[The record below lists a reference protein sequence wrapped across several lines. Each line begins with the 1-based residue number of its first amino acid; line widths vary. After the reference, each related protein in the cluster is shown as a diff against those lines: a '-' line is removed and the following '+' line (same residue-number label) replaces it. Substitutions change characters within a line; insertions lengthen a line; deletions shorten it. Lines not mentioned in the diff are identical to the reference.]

1 MIEFAIYAGVGL
13 LATFTIFTIGRIYGE
28 RKIGLKWKEDVLD
41 LEQEYTNSLTKWMRD
56 KDVIEKSYIE
66 RKALYSDLLSEKEG
80 LEGDKNELI
89 EENEKLVNDI
99 SHTIKSGDISRIL
112 STYNEIKKDSKAPKT
127 GT

>member
-41 LEQEYTNSLTKWMRD
+41 IEQEHTNSLTKWMRD
-56 KDVIEKSYIE
+56 KDAIEKSYTE
-66 RKALYSDLLSEKEG
+66 RKALYRD
-80 LEGDKNELI
+80 LEGKKDELI
-89 EENEKLVNDI
+89 EENEKLVGDI

-112 STYNEIKKDSKAPKT
+112 STYNEIKKDSKTPKT